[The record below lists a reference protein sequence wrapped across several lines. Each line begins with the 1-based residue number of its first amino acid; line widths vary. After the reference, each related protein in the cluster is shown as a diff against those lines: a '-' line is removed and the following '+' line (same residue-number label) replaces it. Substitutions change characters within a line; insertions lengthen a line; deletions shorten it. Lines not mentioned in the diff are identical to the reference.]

1 MFGAHDLTVQVIAAC
16 TFLWFTTVALTVCVV
31 DQDTSLL
38 EEYTGM
44 SSFSGGGA
52 DNPYAAHHQGS
63 DPAPYVQ
70 ESRVEPLYDAPPP
83 SADL

>member
-1 MFGAHDLTVQVIAAC
+1 VIAAC

-38 EEYTGM
+38 DEYTGM
-44 SSFSGGGA
+44 SSFSGGGSG
-52 DNPYAAHHQGS
+52 DSPYAAHHGS
-63 DPAPYVQ
+63 DPSPYVPERQ
-70 ESRVEPLYDAPPP
+70 AEPAYDAPPP